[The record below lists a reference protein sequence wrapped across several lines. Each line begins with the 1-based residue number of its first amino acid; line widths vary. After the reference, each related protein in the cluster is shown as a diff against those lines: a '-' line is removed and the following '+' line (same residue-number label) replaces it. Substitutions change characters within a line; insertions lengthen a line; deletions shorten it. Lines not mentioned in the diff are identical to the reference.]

1 MKQSCS
7 STLRRNAAIGAAVAI
22 VAASSAFGIGA
33 TAANAATGDPT
44 SSASNG
50 NGNGT
55 STSTSTGSGTS
66 ASGPGATDGATAP
79 SATAPSA
86 TAPST
91 AAPTPAPAT
100 DTDTTPA
107 ADTDTGS
114 DNGTGTGTTPAV
126 AGTPT
131 PETSTSATP
140 APSAQS
146 ATPAPAA
153 PAAPAASTPVTWA
166 DPSSEQDPIV
176 LTATAGQPFSHTFV
190 AQGGDGPL
198 EYLFDP
204 HSDEDTGWEWNEQTG
219 VLSGTPTSTIT
230 STVLFEVT
238 ATDLHQSAVQYVRIE
253 VQPAEAKG
261 VALSIAPQDN
271 RFVWSVYLD
280 GVVHRSTPG
289 AGDDTVVP
297 AIEVRDG
304 ETISFAGLAVDEY
317 GNRVTPG
324 EDYPHSTGTSTNPA
338 DRVVWNDRWSSN
350 EVTFSGTGART
361 VTISEGGVSTMVP
374 IEVTA
379 APEAGAVTGFAIG
392 VLPGDGSG
400 DRYGVLDGVVTRY
413 AEDGT
418 SERVDAIPARQGDRV
433 QVRALAVDAE
443 GNPVGD
449 HRDLTFTSSVAS
461 DRIEY
466 DAEQAATW
474 VTFEHASPHVITV
487 ASQGVSATIPFEVAP
502 VAAPAATTPTV
513 GSSTPTASGHLA
525 YTGADESGPL
535 GWALGLLAAGVGLLV
550 HRIRRRRA

>member
-1 MKQSCS
+1 MKQSCN

-33 TAANAATGDPT
+33 TAANAATADPT
-44 SSASNG
+44 SSASENT
-50 NGNGT
+50 GT
-55 STSTSTGSGTS
+55 GTGTGTSTGSSTS
-66 ASGPGATDGATAP
+66 ANGPGATDGATAP
-79 SATAPSA
+79 ST
-86 TAPST
+86 TV
-91 AAPTPAPAT
+91 PTPAPAIDTGT
-100 DTDTTPA
+100 DTAPPAPA
-107 ADTDTGS
+107 ADTDTSTDTGTGS
-114 DNGTGTGTTPAV
+114 GTGTGT
-126 AGTPT
+126 G
-131 PETSTSATP
+131 ATP
-140 APSAQS
+140 VVDG
-146 ATPAPAA
+146 TPAPATPATSA
-153 PAAPAASTPVTWA
+153 PATPAQSAAPAAATPVTWA

-198 EYLFDP
+198 EYLFNP
-204 HSDEDTGWEWNEQTG
+204 HSNEDTGWEWNEQTG

-253 VQPAEAKG
+253 VQPAQAKG
-261 VALSIAPQDN
+261 VALSIAPQDG

-280 GVVHRSTPG
+280 GVVHQSTPG

-297 AIEVRDG
+297 AIQVRDG
-304 ETISFAGLAVDEY
+304 ETISFSGLAVDEY

-324 EDYPHSTGTSTNPA
+324 EDYPRSTGTSTNAA
-338 DRVVWNDRWSSN
+338 DSIVWDDQWSSN
-350 EVTFSGTGART
+350 RVTFSGTGART
-361 VTISEGGVSTMVP
+361 VTISEGGVSTSVP

-379 APEAGAVTGFAIG
+379 VPEAGSVAGFAIG

-413 AEDGT
+413 AADGT
-418 SERVDAIPARQGDRV
+418 SERVDAVPARQGDRV

-443 GNPVGD
+443 GDPVGE
-449 HRDLTFTSSVAS
+449 HSDLTFTSSVAS

-466 DAEQAATW
+466 DPEQAATW

-487 ASQGVSATIPFEVAP
+487 AFQGVSTTIPFEVTP

-535 GWALGLLAAGVGLLV
+535 GWALGLLAAGAGLLV
-550 HRIRRRRA
+550 HRIRRGRA

>member
-33 TAANAATGDPT
+33 TAANAATADPT
-44 SSASNG
+44 SSASENTRT
-50 NGNGT
+50 GT
-55 STSTSTGSGTS
+55 STGTGSGTS

-79 SATAPSA
+79 ST

-91 AAPTPAPAT
+91 AAPSTTAPTPAPAT

-107 ADTDTGS
+107 ADTVTSTDTGA
-114 DNGTGTGTTPAV
+114 TPAV
-126 AGTPT
+126 DGTPT
-131 PETSTSATP
+131 PATSAPATP
-140 APSAQS
+140 AQS
-146 ATPAPAA
+146 ATPA

-198 EYLFDP
+198 EYLLDP

-230 STVLFEVT
+230 STVLFKVT

-324 EDYPHSTGTSTNPA
+324 EDYPLSTGTSTNPA

-449 HRDLTFTSSVAS
+449 HRDLTFTSNVAS

-474 VTFEHASPHVITV
+474 VTFEHASPHGITV